1 MAFETLKKRLEE
13 NGFTVS
19 VFATAQEA
27 ADYLNSAIDH
37 TTVGCG
43 GSMTLKDMGLY
54 ESLAAHN
61 TLYYHGVSDDPQAT
75 MKNASTADVYLL
87 SANGIAESTGEIIS
101 IDGTGNRVASTLYG
115 HRKVYFVA
123 GRNKVSPDFDSALY
137 RVRTVVAPK
146 NAHRLGRQTPCA
158 VKGDKCYNCNSPQ
171 RICRGL
177 VVHYKKMNS
186 MDMEVVLVDQDLG
199 Y

>member
-61 TLYYHGVSDDPQAT
+61 ILYYHGVSDDPQAT

-123 GRNKVSPDFDSALY
+123 AATRSP
-137 RVRTVVAPK
+137 RTLTAPSTGC
-146 NAHRLGRQTPCA
+146 ATWWPPRTPTAWA
-158 VKGDKCYNCNSPQ
+158 VKLPAPSRATSATTATAPSASAAAWWSTT
-171 RICRGL
+171 RR
-177 VVHYKKMNS
+177 
-186 MDMEVVLVDQDLG
+186 
-199 Y
+199 